1 MKPIFDA
8 HGAARR
14 AAIQRMQQSY
24 FPPAKPVESTTAWRF
39 VMVAAV
45 VVILVNLLPGK
56 DAPQAPTARPH
67 SRTQV

>member
-24 FPPAKPVESTTAWRF
+24 FPPANQVESSAAWRLTII
-39 VMVAAV
+39 AAL
-45 VVILVNLLPGK
+45 VVILVNLLPGN
-56 DAPQAPTARPH
+56 DVPATPTAQSHTRP
-67 SRTQV
+67 QV